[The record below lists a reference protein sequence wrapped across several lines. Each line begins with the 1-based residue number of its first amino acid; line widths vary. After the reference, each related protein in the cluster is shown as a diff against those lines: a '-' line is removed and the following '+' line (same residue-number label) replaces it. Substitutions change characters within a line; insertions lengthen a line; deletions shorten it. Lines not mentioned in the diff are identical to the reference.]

1 MEKEKVLGQYMTPD
15 NIVKIILD
23 EVGYIGEDI
32 LHKKIFEPS
41 FGTGQFLIEILERLT
56 NECKKKNYTKDQI
69 KEIIQNNIYGIE
81 KDAALYDICINRLND
96 YMAHIG
102 VLDVKWDNL
111 TLGDTTTLYGQYKGV
126 MDYVVGNPPYVR
138 IRNIDKEYRDILKQ
152 FSFSQGMIDL
162 YVIFY
167 EIGISLLN
175 EQGKL
180 GYITP
185 NSFLKNTSTKIFRS
199 FLNQNRYIDT
209 IYDFKNTKIFDK
221 ADTYT
226 CICIINKKEK
236 DCLNYISNNQTTP
249 IPYTYI
255 EFLKDNPWEFGDIND
270 INFLLEI
277 KNRKKK
283 IKDIAI
289 IQNGLATNCNKAYI
303 HKFYKDK
310 DLSIPYNDNQDGEY
324 VYFQDMNDN
333 IQKIEKTIL
342 RRCIKESKYEGV
354 MDNTYI
360 IFPYKK
366 DNDKIIAME
375 ESELQ
380 QYPYAYQYFLSIKDI
395 LINRDMDKNINWY
408 EYGRSQGIQNS
419 QYSKVI
425 FKHII
430 KDDDTQITPY
440 IVSPDIL
447 IYAGIFATTR
457 NGNIENIYNTY
468 KTEEFSKYIK
478 LTGKD
483 VSGGYKTISTKAI
496 QNYGIE

>member
-1 MEKEKVLGQYMTPD
+1 
-15 NIVKIILD
+15 
-23 EVGYIGEDI
+23 
-32 LHKKIFEPS
+32 
-41 FGTGQFLIEILERLT
+41 
-56 NECKKKNYTKDQI
+56 
-69 KEIIQNNIYGIE
+69 
-81 KDAALYDICINRLND
+81 
-96 YMAHIG
+96 
-102 VLDVKWDNL
+102 
-111 TLGDTTTLYGQYKGV
+111 
-126 MDYVVGNPPYVR
+126 
-138 IRNIDKEYRDILKQ
+138 
-152 FSFSQGMIDL
+152 
-162 YVIFY
+162 
-167 EIGISLLN
+167 
-175 EQGKL
+175 
-180 GYITP
+180 
-185 NSFLKNTSTKIFRS
+185 
-199 FLNQNRYIDT
+199 
-209 IYDFKNTKIFDK
+209 
-221 ADTYT
+221 
-226 CICIINKKEK
+226 
-236 DCLNYISNNQTTP
+236 
-249 IPYTYI
+249 
-255 EFLKDNPWEFGDIND
+255 
-270 INFLLEI
+270 
-277 KNRKKK
+277 
-283 IKDIAI
+283 
-289 IQNGLATNCNKAYI
+289 
-303 HKFYKDK
+303 
-310 DLSIPYNDNQDGEY
+310 
-324 VYFQDMNDN
+324 
-333 IQKIEKTIL
+333 
-342 RRCIKESKYEGV
+342 